1 MALSDRFRKAFDSA
15 AGRAIDVIAARS
27 RGTALAGGPRELSLQ
42 ARIPNPFGGEPLA
55 QLRVH
60 LSTEDQAQGE
70 TLRLRA
76 HLKTQLALPAEA
88 RPALAAPESAPV
100 ASGRALAPRVQRA
113 AQGLVRRG
121 LATAVARRLTPY
133 LERRFESWVDIQAA
147 TTPLDQGAQAL
158 VSDSVHRLGLSGAP
172 VLRLGDEGQVETWIG
187 RCTGEEPGVAQV
199 TLLQFSEGRTLG
211 RAPRKPLHMAA
222 SVATFYQDPR
232 KRG

>member
-1 MALSDRFRKAFDSA
+1 MALSDRFRKVFDSA
-15 AGRAIDVIAARS
+15 AGRAIDVLAARG
-27 RGTALAGGPRELSLQ
+27 RGTALAGGARELSLQ

-60 LSTEDQAQGE
+60 LSTEDQAHGE

-76 HLKTQLALPAEA
+76 HLKTQLGLPTEA
-88 RPALAAPESAPV
+88 RRALAAPDAVPV
-100 ASGRALAPRVQRA
+100 AGGRALAPRVQRA

-121 LATAVARRLTPY
+121 LSTAVARRITPY

-147 TTPLDQGAQAL
+147 TAPLDQGAQAL
-158 VSDSVHRLGLSGAP
+158 VPDSVHKLGLSGAP

-187 RCTGEEPGVAQV
+187 RCTGEQPGVAQV
-199 TLLQFSEGRTLG
+199 TLLQFSERRSNGREL
-211 RAPRKPLHMAA
+211 RKPLHMAA
-222 SVATFYQDPR
+222 SVATFYEDPR